1 MAATLLPMGA
11 FAAETDK
18 AILPG
23 ASGISGYDSQ
33 NRYDYLY
40 YGQWEDAPIQW
51 RVLDDQT
58 NTGEEGLFVLSEGC
72 LGTGNWGNM
81 PFDDTNPKS
90 NAWQGSDAQAWCN
103 TLYTEHFTAGEQG
116 AVLATTKSD
125 DAYDSTSTA
134 FHPSFVAVE
143 NILNGDKVFFLSA
156 QEAETAAYGFTDDAS
171 RVARYQNVRNGLWW
185 LRSPLVGL
193 AADSAG
199 YINGGA
205 NDDTKLTDYA
215 SALVPISLADPYNVW
230 ICGTQVTSD
239 NASDVLGNGTVTYD
253 PATHTLTLNGATLN
267 QTRED
272 SAISVGQFDQALT
285 IRLEGT
291 NTISSIGLAVDSAS
305 SLIIQ
310 GTQAGNLTAQGGVRL
325 AQGATLSFTPAS
337 GTLLEVKAD
346 DAHLPGSPYDATVE
360 LDAQALQLLADATTI
375 RVGTHVHAGG
385 TATCH
390 DQAVCDDCGRAYG
403 ELNPNNHVWEDTYTV
418 DVAPTCTQAG
428 SQSIHCQFCD
438 ATTDTQEVP
447 ALGHSFTQYEYNHD
461 ATCTQNGTET
471 AQCDRCDATDTR
483 EKADSALG
491 HTATKVE
498 AKAPTCTEPGN
509 KEYWHCPVCGLYFD
523 DEALTQEIT
532 LEDTVLAP
540 KGHGETELKNAKE
553 ATCTAEGYTGDKVC
567 KDCGTVLEQGQA
579 IPKLAHH
586 YVNGV
591 CTACGA
597 ADPNA
602 PKPTPTPTP
611 SPTPAPT
618 RKPTQP
624 PQTGDFSNLTVWM
637 LALALSGGLAA
648 VVVVRQ
654 RKRG

>member
-1 MAATLLPMGA
+1 M
-11 FAAETDK
+11 
-18 AILPG
+18 
-23 ASGISGYDSQ
+23 
-33 NRYDYLY
+33 
-40 YGQWEDAPIQW
+40 
-51 RVLDDQT
+51 
-58 NTGEEGLFVLSEGC
+58 
-72 LGTGNWGNM
+72 
-81 PFDDTNPKS
+81 
-90 NAWQGSDAQAWCN
+90 
-103 TLYTEHFTAGEQG
+103 
-116 AVLATTKSD
+116 
-125 DAYDSTSTA
+125 
-134 FHPSFVAVE
+134 
-143 NILNGDKVFFLSA
+143 
-156 QEAETAAYGFTDDAS
+156 
-171 RVARYQNVRNGLWW
+171 
-185 LRSPLVGL
+185 
-193 AADSAG
+193 
-199 YINGGA
+199 
-205 NDDTKLTDYA
+205 
-215 SALVPISLADPYNVW
+215 
-230 ICGTQVTSD
+230 
-239 NASDVLGNGTVTYD
+239 
-253 PATHTLTLNGATLN
+253 
-267 QTRED
+267 
-272 SAISVGQFDQALT
+272 GQF
-285 IRLEGT
+285 
-291 NTISSIGLAVDSAS
+291 
-305 SLIIQ
+305 
-310 GTQAGNLTAQGGVRL
+310 
-325 AQGATLSFTPAS
+325 
-337 GTLLEVKAD
+337 
-346 DAHLPGSPYDATVE
+346 
-360 LDAQALQLLADATTI
+360 AQALQLLADATTI
-375 RVGTHVHAGG
+375 RVGTHVHVGG

-447 ALGHSFTQYEYNHD
+447 ALGHSFTHYEYNHD

-483 EKADSALG
+483 EKADSALA

-509 KEYWHCPVCGLYFD
+509 QEYWHCPVCGLYFD

-567 KDCGTVLEQGQA
+567 KDCGT
-579 IPKLAHH
+579 
-586 YVNGV
+586 
-591 CTACGA
+591 

-611 SPTPAPT
+611 APTPAPT
-618 RKPTQP
+618 QKPSQP

>member
-1 MAATLLPMGA
+1 MKKQLAVSFLSLCMAATLLPMGA

-23 ASGISGYDSQ
+23 TSGISGYDSQ
-33 NRYDYLY
+33 NSYDYLY

-72 LGTGNWGNM
+72 LGTGNWGGID
-81 PFDDTNPKS
+81 FD
-90 NAWQGSDAQAWCN
+90 
-103 TLYTEHFTAGEQG
+103 
-116 AVLATTKSD
+116 TTR
-125 DAYDSTSTA
+125 
-134 FHPSFVAVE
+134 P
-143 NILNGDKVFFLSA
+143 
-156 QEAETAAYGFTDDAS
+156 
-171 RVARYQNVRNGLWW
+171 
-185 LRSPLVGL
+185 
-193 AADSAG
+193 
-199 YINGGA
+199 
-205 NDDTKLTDYA
+205 
-215 SALVPISLADPYNVW
+215 
-230 ICGTQVTSD
+230 
-239 NASDVLGNGTVTYD
+239 
-253 PATHTLTLNGATLN
+253 LTLNGATLN
-267 QTRED
+267 QTQED

-325 AQGATLSFTPAS
+325 ADGATLSFNPAS

-360 LDAQALQLLADATTI
+360 LDAQALQLLADTTTI
-375 RVGTHVHAGG
+375 RVGTHTHTGG

-390 DQAVCDDCGRAYG
+390 DQAVCDDCSRPYG
-403 ELNPNNHVWEDTYTV
+403 ELDPNNHVWEDTYTV

-447 ALGHSFTQYEYNHD
+447 ALGHSFTHYEYNHD

-509 KEYWHCPVCGLYFD
+509 QEYWHCPVCGLYFD
-523 DEALTQEIT
+523 DEDLTQEIT

-567 KDCGTVLEQGQA
+567 KDCGTVLEHGRA

-611 SPTPAPT
+611 TPTPAPT
-618 RKPTQP
+618 QKPSQP

>member
-72 LGTGNWGNM
+72 LGTGNWGNI

-90 NAWQGSDAQAWCN
+90 NTWQGSDAQAWCN
-103 TLYTEHFTAGEQG
+103 TLYTDHFTAGEQG

-215 SALVPISLADPYNVW
+215 SALVPISLADPYHVW

-239 NASDVLGNGTVTYD
+239 NASDVLADGTVTYD

-325 AQGATLSFTPAS
+325 ADGATLSFTPAS

-375 RVGTHVHAGG
+375 RVGTHTHIGG

-483 EKADSALG
+483 EKADSALA

-567 KDCGTVLEQGQA
+567 KDCGTVLEQGKA

-586 YVNGV
+586 YVDGV

-611 SPTPAPT
+611 APTPAPT
-618 RKPTQP
+618 QKPTQP